1 MVHLPRQKL
10 YVIDKPDLIRA
21 AQKQHRILSFPP
33 IVAGLRQRSAATV
46 RARKGVLDA
55 NGYSDK
61 GGLSVTVDIHDAMD
75 GAPRPGVPLD
85 DMNRDMLKRITETLD
100 GLEDTSIT
108 TCQRLHLYAW
118 LRDAITRATTR
129 SVYGPQ
135 SPLEDRAVTDAIW
148 EFEKGIMSILIGFLP
163 SITARKSIAAR
174 DKFAM
179 AFFAVRP
186 VDALKMASAYAKAGT
201 MPRSRT
207 RSPWK
212 TLVGSRCE
220 GSSLCW

>member
-1 MVHLPRQKL
+1 M
-10 YVIDKPDLIRA
+10 
-21 AQKQHRILSFPP
+21 
-33 IVAGLRQRSAATV
+33 
-46 RARKGVLDA
+46 
-55 NGYSDK
+55 
-61 GGLSVTVDIHDAMD
+61 
-75 GAPRPGVPLD
+75 
-85 DMNRDMLKRITETLD
+85 
-100 GLEDTSIT
+100 
-108 TCQRLHLYAW
+108 
-118 LRDAITRATTR
+118 
-129 SVYGPQ
+129 YGPQ

-186 VDALKMASAYAKAGT
+186 VDALKMASAYAEAGT
-201 MPRSRT
+201 TPRSRT
-207 RSPWK
+207 RSPWR